1 MKGVTIAGN
10 CLADIIKRIEEY
22 PAKGMLAKIT
32 QVSPGVGGCVPNTGI
47 TLKALDPAVRVCAR
61 ARVGKDANGAYVCG
75 EMERRGIDISGV
87 AEDAALSTAFTDVYS
102 LPGGERTFFTYAGA
116 NAAFCEED
124 ALPEEDCG
132 LFHLGYLL
140 LLETLDAPDAEYGT
154 RAARLLAR
162 VRERGVKTSI
172 DMVSAAGARFRAVAL
187 PALRYCDYAVM
198 NEIEAGSIAGIPLRE
213 GDRLCFSRLREACE
227 ALLSAGVKDTV
238 VIHCPECGC
247 AMDAAGRFT
256 AVPSLALPKGYIV
269 GSVGAGDAFC
279 AGMLY
284 AFLQGMPAEEGLRL
298 ASAVAA
304 CNLSAADSVG
314 GARPLA
320 DTLAL
325 EKKFERRAL
334 PL

>member
-32 QVSPGVGGCVPNTGI
+32 QVSPGVGGCVTNTGI
-47 TLKALDPAVRVCAR
+47 TLKTLDPAVRVCAR

-154 RAARLLAR
+154 RAARLY
-162 VRERGVKTSI
+162 GQ
-172 DMVSAAGARFRAVAL
+172 
-187 PALRYCDYAVM
+187 
-198 NEIEAGSIAGIPLRE
+198 
-213 GDRLCFSRLREACE
+213 GDE
-227 ALLSAGVKDTV
+227 D
-238 VIHCPECGC
+238 
-247 AMDAAGRFT
+247 
-256 AVPSLALPKGYIV
+256 
-269 GSVGAGDAFC
+269 
-279 AGMLY
+279 
-284 AFLQGMPAEEGLRL
+284 
-298 ASAVAA
+298 
-304 CNLSAADSVG
+304 
-314 GARPLA
+314 
-320 DTLAL
+320 
-325 EKKFERRAL
+325 
-334 PL
+334 